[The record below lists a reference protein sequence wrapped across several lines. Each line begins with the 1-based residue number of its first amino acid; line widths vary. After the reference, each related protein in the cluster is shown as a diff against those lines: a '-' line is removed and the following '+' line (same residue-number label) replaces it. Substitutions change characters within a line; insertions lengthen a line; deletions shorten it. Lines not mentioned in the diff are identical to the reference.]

1 MNLKKN
7 FICLLWLSLIS
18 FPLVSNAQDHRT
30 RWGFS
35 DYYPKNYFF
44 NDNDEDDQ
52 EYNDCIGEAVFYMRK
67 AGVKPL
73 RDLNLE
79 KTDTILRLNYFPKF
93 AHPLFIQVTNH
104 NGHAFLTWQKGNAI
118 RGHVE
123 HTTYL
128 ALSDSG
134 WVDETEDEYYGNDW
148 QAGLLDSNARQLLPN
163 EWSKIRTFLEDNY
176 FIHASRA
183 QRCTGFETPYL
194 LEYRDPK
201 DQNTRYV
208 ECYYDHGQELD
219 LVKWLISLVDPDYV
233 DMDIRY
239 ANDREFF
246 TKPQFPGGA
255 DSMLHF
261 LQQTVRYP
269 EEALRHLEQYLARLE
284 LVVEKDGAISM
295 VHDDSYASDN
305 YGFVEEAIRAVKTM
319 PRWTPATYKGKN
331 VRCYANVL
339 YNYVLPDSLRP
350 HYGNPILETRRDST
364 RWKIIEEYH
373 RKLLTNPQDLK
384 AMMWMGKNYYWD
396 FVWEHESI
404 AKPTQ
409 LDSIR
414 YEDRWDEFYDR
425 TPVVVNPGDSALSYF
440 YKVWQMNPDTNT
452 LLVLYMP
459 ILQLEYCLQK
469 THNPAVKLP
478 YDTVP
483 GAYFPYS
490 YFVNWPEK
498 DVWDVGTDYILSEN
512 QLGLWGSCFWV
523 NFVSKELAAMKEP
536 VLYDYKLQSDEEIFR
551 CSFFPSFH
559 PSVSFRI
566 TKTGPKTTLYWEKLI
581 PHYKEKAD
589 DIYGYETSYSLKK
602 GKRTVKPSQYEEF
615 VQLIKNVEQAE
626 LPRSFFVS
634 MTDGAQWIYEHKTN
648 QGFQAHLTNCMPR
661 SLRKVFLWLVNMSK
675 LDVSY
680 AEDYL

>member
-1 MNLKKN
+1 MNLKKI

-52 EYNDCIGEAVFYMRK
+52 EYNDCIGEAIFYMRK

-255 DSMLHF
+255 DSIQHF
-261 LQQTVRYP
+261 LQQVVQYP
-269 EEALRHLEQYLARLE
+269 TEALHRLE
-284 LVVEKDGAISM
+284 EYKTFLEILVEKDGTISL
-295 VHDDSYASDN
+295 VHNDSHAPDN
-305 YGFVEEAIRAVKTM
+305 YGFAEELIRAAKTM
-319 PRWTPATYKGKN
+319 PRWIPATEKGKN
-331 VRCYANVL
+331 VRCYTNVR
-339 YNYVLPDSLRP
+339 YAFVLPDSLRP
-350 HYGNPILETRRDST
+350 HYGNPILETRRDSS
-364 RWKIIEEYH
+364 RWKSIEECH
-373 RKLLTNPQDLK
+373 RKLLNNPKDINALT
-384 AMMWMGKNYYWD
+384 WMGKYYYWD

-404 AKPTQ
+404 AEPTQ
-409 LDSIR
+409 FDSIQ
-414 YEDRWDEFYDR
+414 YENRWDEFYDR
-425 TPVVVNPGDSALSYF
+425 TPVVVNPGDSALKYF

-452 LLVLYMP
+452 LLYLYMP

-478 YDTVP
+478 FDTVP

-490 YFVNWPEK
+490 YFVNWPDN
-498 DVWDVGTDYILSEN
+498 DVWDAGTDYYTGSN
-512 QLGLWGSCFWV
+512 QVGMWGSYFWV
-523 NFVSKELAAMKEP
+523 NVISKELEKMEEP
-536 VLYDYKLQSDEEIFR
+536 VLYDYNLESDEEIYR

-559 PSVSFRI
+559 PSVSFRVMKNSKKAI
-566 TKTGPKTTLYWEKLI
+566 LYWEKLI
-581 PHYKEKAD
+581 PHYKEDANN
-589 DIYGYETSYSLKK
+589 IYRYDVSYALKK
-602 GKRTVKPSQYEEF
+602 GKRTIKPSQYEEF
-615 VQLIKNVEQAE
+615 VQLISDMEQTD
-626 LPRSFFVS
+626 LPRSIWVD
-634 MTDGAQWIYEHKTN
+634 MTDGAQWLFERKTN
-648 QGFQAHLTNCMPR
+648 QGFQAHFTNWASG
-661 SLRKVFLWLVNMSK
+661 SLRKVFLWLVNTSN
-675 LDVSY
+675 LDVPY
-680 AEDYL
+680 MEKYP